1 MGDESTTP
9 STEPSAEVRPLDSH
23 ARPITGPT
31 SEERPAI
38 TPLPPTR
45 LSSRPPPLP
54 AEARDLAPP
63 ARVSSPDDVEPT
75 PLPLNGDDDEEDELT
90 PVSVTKPSL
99 PFDHGAAGL
108 LPPLP
113 PPPVVSRGAN
123 VALAGTNVEVFD
135 ALLTPLPPPA
145 LIVEAPAG
153 YHSPADD
160 APVSSGPISGP
171 VSSIAPPMPQIP
183 KPVSSSR
190 PPVQAPGIV
199 ATQAIPLIVPAK
211 KKGQSP
217 LFVMFAAAVI
227 GGMIALAVGLSMR
240 GKSPQDASANEAP
253 APTAPA
259 SIAPSTSSVTSI
271 APAPSAVPAP
281 STASAPADPASTA
294 ASVAPLPSGH
304 AASAKPTGSA
314 PVAPI
319 ARPGRKSD
327 RIED

>member
-1 MGDESTTP
+1 M
-9 STEPSAEVRPLDSH
+9 EPSVELRAVDSH
-23 ARPITGPT
+23 ARPIAGPT
-31 SEERPAI
+31 SEQRPAI
-38 TPLPPTR
+38 TPHPPTR

-54 AEARDLAPP
+54 PEPHDLAPL
-63 ARVSSPDDVEPT
+63 ARISSPDDVEPT

-99 PFDHGAAGL
+99 PFDHAAAGL

-113 PPPVVSRGAN
+113 PAPVVMLASNN
-123 VALAGTNVEVFD
+123 VALAGNNVEVFD
-135 ALLTPLPPPA
+135 ALLSPLPPPA
-145 LIVEAPAG
+145 LIVEAPPG
-153 YHSPADD
+153 YHSPTDD

-211 KKGQSP
+211 KQGQSP
-217 LFVMFAAAVI
+217 LFVMFAAAII

-240 GKSPQDASANEAP
+240 GKPREDASASEAPATSSAASIATAPLPNAP
-253 APTAPA
+253 APTAAPNAPA
-259 SIAPSTSSVTSI
+259 SASATSI
-271 APAPSAVPAP
+271 ATATPLAPNPADAAP
-281 STASAPADPASTA
+281 TAPAQP
-294 ASVAPLPSGH
+294 GH

-319 ARPGRKSD
+319 ARPGRKTD